1 MGVKDNMNTYFF
13 KVRFYYSDDIKM
25 YAVSARSEDNAEL
38 VLLDDLYRKY
48 LQCAKCDTELVGVC
62 DTFYFRS
69 SGESL
74 ELEEGDVVM
83 L

>member
-1 MGVKDNMNTYFF
+1 MGVKDIMKAYIF
-13 KVRFYYSDDIKM
+13 KVHFHYSDDVKM
-25 YAVSARSEDNAEL
+25 YVVSARSEDNAEL
-38 VLLDDLYRKY
+38 VLLDNLYRKY

-69 SGESL
+69 NGESL